1 MDLNKKLW
9 TNSLMSL
16 DKLNV
21 LIQAKLWEEAAFGK
35 ALWKWINLKRK
46 ETSSTSFVNFGVI

>member
-1 MDLNKKLW
+1 
-9 TNSLMSL
+9 MSL